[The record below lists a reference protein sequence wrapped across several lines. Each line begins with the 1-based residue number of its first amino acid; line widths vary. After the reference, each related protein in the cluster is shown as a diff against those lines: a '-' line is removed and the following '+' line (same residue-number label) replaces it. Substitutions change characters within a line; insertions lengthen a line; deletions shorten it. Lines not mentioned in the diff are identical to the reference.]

1 MRLRCAALGI
11 ILTVSL
17 QYLLQ
22 AIEAKRNSVK
32 LDDAQLRRLL
42 TEVCKGRD
50 EREEFLES
58 IDRIIT
64 ELKNYTEHSTAF
76 LSKVSKRDAPDYYD
90 GKLLCATHT
99 FQHFSHQYRLPQ

>member
-1 MRLRCAALGI
+1 M
-11 ILTVSL
+11 
-17 QYLLQ
+17 Q
-22 AIEAKRNSVK
+22 AIEAKRASVK
-32 LDDAQLRRLL
+32 LGDDELRVLL
-42 TEVCKGRD
+42 TEVNKGRD

-90 GKLLCATHT
+90 GELIQCFLAPLFPSTVLSLLTLILLCIGGFRDA
-99 FQHFSHQYRLPQ
+99 Q

>member
-1 MRLRCAALGI
+1 M
-11 ILTVSL
+11 LTLPTCSPCPDTIFRP

-22 AIEAKRNSVK
+22 AIEAKRAAVK
-32 LDDAQLRRLL
+32 LGDAELRDLL

-76 LSKVSKRDAPDYYD
+76 LSKVSKRDAPDYYE
-90 GKLLCATHT
+90 GELLPLFASAI
-99 FQHFSHQYRLPQ
+99 FST

>member
-1 MRLRCAALGI
+1 M
-11 ILTVSL
+11 

-22 AIEAKRNSVK
+22 AIEAKRASVK
-32 LDDAQLRRLL
+32 LGDTELRDLL

-76 LSKVSKRDAPDYYD
+76 LTKVSKRDAPDYYE
-90 GKLLCATHT
+90 GRSNNLMLAI
-99 FQHFSHQYRLPQ
+99 YARLFVY